1 MSICV
6 VEIDCLTKTL
16 QETDK
21 HQNLRYKMKFPSMW
35 IIRAGK
41 NDIAKDI
48 FLTKNRIAIGWP
60 KMGDLSQ
67 LKPNRDSFKQ
77 SLSEAYPE
85 TKVGAIPNTAGQ
97 LYRFV
102 HKMIIGDLIVFPP
115 ITEQMVHIG
124 LILGDYLYSPDVSLD
139 FPNQRKVFWLKTVPK
154 NMFSQAA
161 LSAIKPPRTLF
172 KVINHSN
179 EFIVVLEEEPMS
191 AQTKR
196 DGTLTSIVDNI
207 KQITNN
213 FVRKTLVEE
222 LKGCSFIEFIAHV
235 LEKLGYHVLL
245 PQTGQDQEIDIVA
258 QKVELGFESPI
269 IKVRTKSGDSKIDLS
284 EVSQL
289 FRNIGEKE
297 SGLFVTLGD
306 YTEEAL
312 QFAALKTNLRLMKG
326 SELINL
332 IMSYYE
338 ELESRYK
345 EILPLRKVYFPDAL
359 ADQEDQLWKKPTG

>member
-1 MSICV
+1 
-6 VEIDCLTKTL
+6 
-16 QETDK
+16 
-21 HQNLRYKMKFPSMW
+21 
-35 IIRAGK
+35 
-41 NDIAKDI
+41 
-48 FLTKNRIAIGWP
+48 
-60 KMGDLSQ
+60 
-67 LKPNRDSFKQ
+67 
-77 SLSEAYPE
+77 
-85 TKVGAIPNTAGQ
+85 
-97 LYRFV
+97 
-102 HKMIIGDLIVFPP
+102 
-115 ITEQMVHIG
+115 
-124 LILGDYLYSPDVSLD
+124 
-139 FPNQRKVFWLKTVPK
+139 
-154 NMFSQAA
+154 
-161 LSAIKPPRTLF
+161 
-172 KVINHSN
+172 
-179 EFIVVLEEEPMS
+179 
-191 AQTKR
+191 
-196 DGTLTSIVDNI
+196 
-207 KQITNN
+207 
-213 FVRKTLVEE
+213 VRKTLVEE